1 MIQIIPVTATL
12 IVGILIG
19 YLGQR
24 SRFCI
29 VSGIRDSYLLR
40 NFQRIRGLLGLI
52 IGAVP
57 GFTIFKLIG
66 GDVPDFPAP
75 IQIESTGYLIA
86 TVIGAVGMGFYSVL
100 AEGCPFRQHVMAA
113 EGRQSAVFYLIGFY
127 IGIVYFFLVT
137 IKFFELLIK
146 VTG

>member
-1 MIQIIPVTATL
+1 MIQIIPVTVTL

-29 VSGIRDSYLLR
+29 VSGIRDSYLVR
-40 NFQRIRGLLGLI
+40 NFHRIRGLLGLI
-52 IGAVP
+52 IGAVL
-57 GFTIFKLIG
+57 GFTIFKLVG
-66 GDVPDFPAP
+66 GDIPDFPAP
-75 IQIESTGYLIA
+75 IQIGSTGYLIA
-86 TVIGAVGMGFYSVL
+86 TIIGGLGMGFFSVL

-113 EGRQSAVFYLIGFY
+113 EGRQSPVFYLIGFY
-127 IGIVYFFLVT
+127 LGIVYFFLVT
-137 IKFFELLIK
+137 IKFLELLIT